1 MPTVSKFPTSGDVE
15 SGDPAVT
22 EDSGA
27 SAEQTGTGE
36 RDADAS
42 PLVRI
47 RSLLPGLAR
56 AEQRVAKVVLDD
68 PSAVARRSI
77 TEVALAANT
86 SETTVTRFCKAIGVG
101 GYPQL
106 RIALAA
112 DTARSAAR
120 SVRDLGG
127 DITQDDDL
135 ASVVGKVSFADAR
148 AVEETAEQLEIAQ
161 LERVIDLLAA
171 AGRVDVYGVG
181 ASAFVAADLQQK
193 LHRIGRVSFAWS
205 DTHIMLTSAAVLK
218 DGDVA
223 VGISHTGAT
232 TDTVEALRVARE
244 HGAVTVAVTNFPR
257 SPITE
262 VADHV
267 LTTAARETT
276 FRSGATASRIAQ
288 LTVIDCLF
296 IGVAQRHMDEA
307 VNALD
312 ATRDAVGTHR
322 LGVRPDGRRRPRDT
336 GK

>member
-1 MPTVSKFPTSGDVE
+1 MPGVSNFPT
-15 SGDPAVT
+15 
-22 EDSGA
+22 DSG
-27 SAEQTGTGE
+27 SGSQPETDHE
-36 RDADAS
+36 AS

-68 PSAVARRSI
+68 PSSVARRSI
-77 TEVALAANT
+77 TEVALAAKT

-112 DTARSAAR
+112 DTARSEAR
-120 SVRDLGG
+120 ASRDLGG
-127 DITQDDDL
+127 DITADDDL
-135 ASVVGKVSFADAR
+135 ASVVSKVGFADAR
-148 AVEETAEQLEIAQ
+148 AVEETAEQLDIGE
-161 LERVIDLLAA
+161 LTRVTELVAA

-193 LHRIGRVSFAWS
+193 MHRIGRVCFAWS
-205 DTHIMLTSAAVLK
+205 DTHIMLTSAAVLGE
-218 DGDVA
+218 GDVA
-223 VGISHTGAT
+223 VAISHSGAT
-232 TDTVEALRVARE
+232 TDTVEALRVAKE
-244 HGAVTVAVTNFPR
+244 HGATTVAITNFPR
-257 SPITE
+257 SPITS

-296 IGVAQRHMDEA
+296 IGVAQQHFDDAMA
-307 VNALD
+307 ALD
-312 ATRDAVGTHR
+312 ATRAAVDGHR
-322 LGVRPDGRRRPRDT
+322 LGIRPDGRRRTDR
-336 GK
+336 GQ